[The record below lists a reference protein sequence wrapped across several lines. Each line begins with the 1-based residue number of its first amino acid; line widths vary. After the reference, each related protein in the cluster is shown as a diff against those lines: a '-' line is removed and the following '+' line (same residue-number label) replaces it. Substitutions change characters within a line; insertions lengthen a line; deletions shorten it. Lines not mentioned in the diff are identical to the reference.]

1 MKNINLDLST
11 IGEGALQE
19 RFIASMEKVI
29 ENILDLNTEATKKRS
44 ITIQLDFTP
53 DEYREVT
60 NIEMQTKEKLVPR
73 TQVLARKIVNRSFET
88 GYPEANELLSDVK
101 GQTYMDFQKGEPA
114 IDTGQPVSEVEK
126 QETTKEQVEQ
136 TVIDFRKT
144 N

>member
-44 ITIQLDFTP
+44 VVIQLDFTP

-73 TQVLARKIVNRSFET
+73 TQVSARMIVNRSFET
-88 GYPEANELLSDVK
+88 GYPEANELLSNVK
-101 GQTYMDFQKGEPA
+101 GQTYMDFQKGELA
-114 IDTGQPVSEVEK
+114 TDTGQPVSEVEK
-126 QETTKEQVEQ
+126 QEATEAQEEM
-136 TVIDFRKT
+136 TVLDFRKT